1 MDRLTEKIKLLR
13 NIVPNDDFV
22 ISTKFSILASPK
34 KAPKTRFVLPNFWP
48 SYVAIAALMLL
59 VIFIGDIQSPETKQ
73 SVAEIAAI
81 EAVAASFESDINI
94 TLMEIHA
101 YRDSA
106 AKASAAL
113 YEASSNN
120 FIHINPL
127 LIQEELDTL
136 DDPMPNSQKINQLL
150 EKVIL

>member
-1 MDRLTEKIKLLR
+1 MDRLTEKLQLLR

-22 ISTKFSILASPK
+22 LSTKFSILASEKRTPK
-34 KAPKTRFVLPNFWP
+34 ARFALSNFWP
-48 SYVAIAALMLL
+48 SYIAVATLVLL
-59 VIFIGDIQSPETKQ
+59 VIFVEDIKPPEVER

-81 EAVAASFESDINI
+81 ETTATSFESDINI
-94 TLMEIHA
+94 TLMEVRA

-120 FIHINPL
+120 FIHTSPFST
-127 LIQEELDTL
+127 QEELDTL
-136 DDPMPNSQKINQLL
+136 DASLPNSQKINQLL
-150 EKVIL
+150 EQIIL

>member
-1 MDRLTEKIKLLR
+1 MDHLTEKLKLLR

-22 ISTKFSILASPK
+22 LSTKFSILASKKRTPK
-34 KAPKTRFVLPNFWP
+34 AGLVFSNFWP
-48 SYVAIAALMLL
+48 SCVVAAALMLL
-59 VIFIGDIQSPETKQ
+59 VFFIGDIQSPEVER
-73 SVAEIAAI
+73 SVAEIATI

-94 TLMEIHA
+94 TLMEIRA

-120 FIHINPL
+120 FIYTNPL

-136 DDPMPNSQKINQLL
+136 DTSLPNSQKINQLL
-150 EKVIL
+150 EKIIL

>member
-13 NIVPNDDFV
+13 NIAPNDDFML
-22 ISTKFSILASPK
+22 STKLSILASEK
-34 KAPKTRFVLPNFWP
+34 KAPKSRFVLLNFWP
-48 SYVAIAALMLL
+48 SYAIMAAFVLL
-59 VIFIGDIQSPETKQ
+59 IFFIGDIKPPEVEQ
-73 SVAEIAAI
+73 SVAEITAI

-113 YEASSNN
+113 YEASSND
-120 FIHINPL
+120 FIYINSF
-127 LIQEELDTL
+127 LIQEEFNAPGSSL
-136 DDPMPNSQKINQLL
+136 PNSQKINQLL
-150 EKVIL
+150 EEVIL

>member
-1 MDRLTEKIKLLR
+1 MDRLTEKLKLLR
-13 NIVPNDDFV
+13 NIVPSDDFAL
-22 ISTKFSILASPK
+22 STKFSIFASEKRVPK
-34 KAPKTRFVLPNFWP
+34 ARFSLPNFWP
-48 SYVAIAALMLL
+48 SYIAVAALILL
-59 VIFIGDIQSPETKQ
+59 VIFIGDIQSPEVEQ
-73 SVAEIAAI
+73 SVAEIATI

-94 TLMEIHA
+94 TLMEIRA

-120 FIHINPL
+120 FIYTNPL
-127 LIQEELDTL
+127 LIQEELNIL
-136 DDPMPNSQKINQLL
+136 DASVPNSQKINQLL